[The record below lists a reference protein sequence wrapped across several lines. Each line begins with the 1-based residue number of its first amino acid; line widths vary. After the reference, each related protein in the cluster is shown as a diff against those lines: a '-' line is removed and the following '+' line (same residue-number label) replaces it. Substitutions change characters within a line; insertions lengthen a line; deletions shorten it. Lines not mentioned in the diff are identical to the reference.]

1 MNSFLCFRWIAVFAV
16 IFTCAFADE
25 PLDKYLVA
33 RWTFN
38 GGSLKSDVG
47 NYKLRQMDW
56 GSAPSLDFDKDA
68 ARIGRG
74 TLLICDDINSKALPK
89 LTSTVTIWIR
99 VLFETP
105 IVNDSFFYGFRDEPE
120 PGNWKNLVFCGLGQP
135 GQPDHSS
142 LFCRFAS
149 KAQFGRSSTLP
160 EMKPGLFHNVAMV
173 FDGNANSITYYVD
186 SQELIGKHKEAASL
200 DAFTNFA
207 IGRLSASAASPEMVV
222 DEIRIYG
229 TALNSKW
236 IGEIDPVVSKK

>member
-1 MNSFLCFRWIAVFAV
+1 MKSVIRLRWLAVFAV
-16 IFTCAFADE
+16 ICSCSLAEE

-47 NYKLRQMDW
+47 NYPLRQMDW
-56 GSAPSLDFDKDA
+56 GSGPSLDLTNGE

-74 TLLICDDINSKALPK
+74 TLLIAEGINSKALPK
-89 LTSTVTIWIR
+89 LTGTVTVWIR
-99 VLFETP
+99 LMIETP
-105 IVNDSFFYGFRDEPE
+105 IVNDSFFYGFRDQPE

-160 EMKPGLFHNVAMV
+160 ELKPGAYHNIAMV
-173 FDGNANSITYYVD
+173 FDGNANTVTYYID
-186 SQELIGKHKEAASL
+186 NQELSGRHKEATEL
-200 DAFTNFA
+200 DAFDNFA

-222 DEIRIYG
+222 DEIRIYS

-236 IGEIDPVVSKK
+236 IAEIDPVTSQK